1 MNSLLKNI
9 IEKSATGILIY
20 AGKRL
25 IDKGIICWDER
36 KKKKEAIPADHTAE
50 KSDKTITPVSMKEI
64 IERNKPQSAVSHQRG
79 LFAPGELH
87 VICAQT
93 GMGKS
98 IFSVEMGLAMAGG
111 KESEPYAIVKSILGD
126 KWDATKQRVMG
137 EETSIIP
144 TLLPWFLPERYHPLM
159 TWKSTSASVPKKAN
173 TGKTAR
179 SSLTIPAVMMEAT
192 IPIVCRSFI
201 NP

>member
-126 KWDATKQRVMG
+126 KWDATKHFPKR
-137 EETSIIP
+137 
-144 TLLPWFLPERYHPLM
+144 LLKVINQQSAKLFVLQKSLIMQLKRAFVWKVKSLKAAVLKQPARKKLPLF
-159 TWKSTSASVPKKAN
+159 VVN
-173 TGKTAR
+173 Q
-179 SSLTIPAVMMEAT
+179 
-192 IPIVCRSFI
+192 
-201 NP
+201 

>member
-111 KESEPYAIVKSILGD
+111 
-126 KWDATKQRVMG
+126 
-137 EETSIIP
+137 
-144 TLLPWFLPERYHPLM
+144 
-159 TWKSTSASVPKKAN
+159 
-173 TGKTAR
+173 
-179 SSLTIPAVMMEAT
+179 
-192 IPIVCRSFI
+192 
-201 NP
+201 

>member
-111 KESEPYAIVKSILGD
+111 KESEPYAIVNCMN
-126 KWDATKQRVMG
+126 VMG

>member
-64 IERNKPQSAVSHQRG
+64 IERNKPQSAVPSTRP
-79 LFAPGELH
+79 FRPGRTPCDL
-87 VICAQT
+87 CADRY
-93 GMGKS
+93 GKIHFFCRNGS
-98 IFSVEMGLAMAGG
+98 
-111 KESEPYAIVKSILGD
+111 GD
-126 KWDATKQRVMG
+126 GWG
-137 EETSIIP
+137 
-144 TLLPWFLPERYHPLM
+144 
-159 TWKSTSASVPKKAN
+159 
-173 TGKTAR
+173 
-179 SSLTIPAVMMEAT
+179 
-192 IPIVCRSFI
+192 
-201 NP
+201 

>member
-9 IEKSATGILIY
+9 IEKSATVILIY

-25 IDKGIICWDER
+25 IDKGIIWWDER

-50 KSDKTITPVSMKEI
+50 KSDKTIIPVSMKEI
-64 IERNKPQSAVSHQRG
+64 IERNKGQSAASLPRG

-98 IFSVEMGLAMAGG
+98 IFAVETNPAGRYLHRILWRIWEKPG
-111 KESEPYAIVKSILGD
+111 NTFHDSEREWTVGNGYL
-126 KWDATKQRVMG
+126 
-137 EETSIIP
+137 
-144 TLLPWFLPERYHPLM
+144 
-159 TWKSTSASVPKKAN
+159 
-173 TGKTAR
+173 
-179 SSLTIPAVMMEAT
+179 
-192 IPIVCRSFI
+192 
-201 NP
+201 